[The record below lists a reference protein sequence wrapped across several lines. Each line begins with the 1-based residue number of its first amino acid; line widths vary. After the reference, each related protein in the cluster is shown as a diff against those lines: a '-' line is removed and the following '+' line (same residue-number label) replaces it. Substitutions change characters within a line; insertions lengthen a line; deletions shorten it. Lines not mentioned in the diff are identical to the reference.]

1 MSQNSFKNS
10 PIFVWFGGWGL
21 NIVLSL
27 IFLLLGGMGAIL
39 LEQAYN
45 ASSYASWFLWSG
57 RLLIASGL
65 VGFFIF
71 SVFRER
77 IGANKGR
84 LEKLEVI
91 GASLARNDVPAL
103 SSALTALTQGNL
115 TGRLQLSTKLPDQDV
130 WSHSQLGQSLNSIL
144 TSLQECARAYN
155 WITDEPCQRLFYVGT
170 DSFQE
175 GQLAGRAIGDAI
187 GGKGKVF
194 VVGLFKQDNLVLRKN
209 GFQDYLLQKYPG
221 IQVVAIFDRSLMD
234 DPSFTH
240 SLLTAVSQTPD
251 LAGLYATELESM
263 NLIIEVLQAAGKQG
277 RIKLVS
283 HDLTEEVSRLIQQ
296 GIVSANISQGPYI
309 QGYDPVIHL
318 YNALAVKWKPAAPRL
333 LIQPEVVTRE
343 NLHEYWQIARGAVQ
357 SQEMISQRPHA
368 VEGVQSVLPA
378 NVGKLLKIAM
388 VSPVDV
394 AYFDQV
400 RRGVLA
406 AADEL
411 KHKNVQVDWLAV
423 EHADFPKGTL
433 IPAEICGP
441 YLEELVSRGY
451 AAIGFCIADA
461 GMIPYINRLVSR
473 GVPVGAFTAE
483 PSSLRASMTLMVDR
497 ARQLQDSSKE
507 VKESVNNA
515 REGTTQVSNTI
526 QQISKGVSEEA
537 MMMSRASES
546 VHNIANTIQQI
557 SRGAQEQ
564 SEAAEKVVLASSQI
578 STAVELTTQAIQLVN
593 QSASQSVNIAQEGTA
608 SVRQTL
614 HQMVNIQKAVE
625 TSAASVQQMH
635 NYSRQIGDIVATIQ
649 DIAEQTNLLALN
661 AAIEAARAGEEGR
674 GFAVV
679 AGEVRK
685 LAEKSAS
692 ATKEIAGIVRNTQ
705 QNILETVRA
714 MQLTNEQVQQGS
726 SQAASSGQA
735 LEKLL
740 NSAAEMHTQAEK
752 SQQVN
757 AQMAEVMEMLNSSI
771 ERVSAVIE
779 ENYASTQEIERHT
792 KETLGMIEMAAAL
805 SQENAA
811 STEEISA
818 STEEISTQVNE
829 INHSAVLLAA
839 IAEELQSST
848 ARFKLG

>member
-1 MSQNSFKNS
+1 MSQISFKNL
-10 PIFVWFGGWGL
+10 PLFVWFGGRGL

-27 IFLLLGGMGAIL
+27 VFLLLGGTGAIL

-45 ASSYASWFLWSG
+45 ASSDAGWFLWSG
-57 RLLIASGL
+57 RLLIAAGL
-65 VGFFIF
+65 VGLFVF
-71 SVFRER
+71 SVLMKR
-77 IGANKGR
+77 IGGNKGR
-84 LEKLEVI
+84 LEKLDAI

-103 SSALTALTQGNL
+103 SGALTALTQGNL

-130 WSHSQLGQSLNSIL
+130 WSNSQLGQSINSIL

-175 GQLAGRAIGDAI
+175 GQLAGQAMGEASR
-187 GGKGKVF
+187 GKGKVF

-209 GFQDYLLQKYPG
+209 GFQDCLLQKFPG
-221 IQVVAIFDRSLMD
+221 IQVAKIFDRSLMD

-240 SLLTAVSQTPD
+240 SLMTAVSQTPD
-251 LAGLYATELESM
+251 LAGLYATEIESM

-296 GIVSANISQGPYI
+296 GIVTANISQSPFI

-318 YNALAVKWKPAAPRL
+318 YNALAAKWKPTTPRL
-333 LIQPEVVTRE
+333 LIQPEIVSSK
-343 NLHEYWQIARGAVQ
+343 NLSEHWQMGRGSVQ
-357 SQEMISQRPHA
+357 SQDMISQRPHA
-368 VEGVQSVLPA
+368 LDGMQSTLPTK
-378 NVGKLLKIAM
+378 VGKLLKIAI
-388 VSPVDV
+388 VTPVDV

-433 IPAEICGP
+433 VPAEICGP

-483 PSSLRASMTLMVDR
+483 PSSLRALMTLMVDR

-507 VKESVNNA
+507 VKESVNYA
-515 REGTTQVSNTI
+515 REGTTQVSSTI
-526 QQISKGVSEEA
+526 QQISKGVNEEA
-537 MMMSRASES
+537 MIMSRASES
-546 VHNIANTIQQI
+546 VHNIANTIEKI

-564 SEAAEKVVLASSQI
+564 SEAAENAVLASSQI
-578 STAVELTTQAIQLVN
+578 STSVELTTQAIHLVN
-593 QSASQSVNIAQEGTA
+593 QSASQSVNISREGTA

-614 HQMVNIQKAVE
+614 QQMVNIQKAVE

-685 LAEKSAS
+685 LSEKSAS
-692 ATKEIAGIVRNTQ
+692 ATKEIAGIVRDTQ
-705 QNILETVRA
+705 QNILVTVSS
-714 MQLTNEQVQQGS
+714 MQLTTEQVRQVQARHWKNCLTRQQKC
-726 SQAASSGQA
+726 
-735 LEKLL
+735 KLKQK
-740 NSAAEMHTQAEK
+740 NRSK
-752 SQQVN
+752 
-757 AQMAEVMEMLNSSI
+757 
-771 ERVSAVIE
+771 
-779 ENYASTQEIERHT
+779 
-792 KETLGMIEMAAAL
+792 
-805 SQENAA
+805 
-811 STEEISA
+811 
-818 STEEISTQVNE
+818 
-829 INHSAVLLAA
+829 
-839 IAEELQSST
+839 
-848 ARFKLG
+848 